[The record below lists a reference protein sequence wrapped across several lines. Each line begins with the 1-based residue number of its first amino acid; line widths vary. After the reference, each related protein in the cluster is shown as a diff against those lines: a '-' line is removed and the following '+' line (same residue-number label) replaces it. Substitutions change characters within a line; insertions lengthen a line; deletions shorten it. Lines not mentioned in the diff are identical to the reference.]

1 LGTFYFTDPS
11 NFELMTKLVQ
21 FPDRI
26 AFFYGALSDLPY
38 SIHVTDNAS
47 GTTKNYTST
56 AGVLCGGLDNTA
68 FPP

>member
-1 LGTFYFTDPS
+1 
-11 NFELMTKLVQ
+11 MTKLVQ